1 MIEQINRLYEREV
14 QDNELLKSWV
24 NKLAEFILINY
35 YQTEY
40 IDENQWNS
48 RKMEI
53 VKKIVK
59 GEQL

>member
-40 IDENQWNS
+40 IDENQWNY

-59 GEQL
+59 GE

>member
-40 IDENQWNS
+40 INENQWNS

-59 GEQL
+59 GE

>member
-53 VKKIVK
+53 VEKIVK
-59 GEQL
+59 GE

>member
-59 GEQL
+59 GG

>member
-59 GEQL
+59 GE